1 MHIPSATSSFQQTS
15 TSQSLLKMIP
25 VQQTATLQ
33 SPLKMMSQTVQ
44 QGTETLEVDAAVNF
58 GVEDTSTKM
67 LLQPA
72 ELLSKTNSP

>member
-25 VQQTATLQ
+25 VQQASTLQ
-33 SPLKMMSQTVQ
+33 SPLRMMSQAVQ

-58 GVEDTSTKM
+58 GVDDTSMKM